1 MPYIARYDSGDIIAH
16 FVAEGE
22 VTDYGVP
29 GSPRFDVVD
38 ESTVEVTSLCI
49 LGIDVD
55 MESLPAGLHDAI
67 LALADNWE
75 FVEE

>member
-16 FVAEGE
+16 FIADGE

-38 ESTVEVTSLCI
+38 ESTVKVTSLCI

-55 MESLPAGLHDAI
+55 MAYLPDAPHDAI
-67 LALADNWE
+67 LGLADDWE
-75 FVEE
+75 WVEE